1 MNNRCVLKNNR
12 GAALV
17 SIMVAVA
24 FVTILATAILS
35 MSYNNFRMKVVN
47 YESKANFY
55 ETEQRLTMMST
66 TLRNNVMSSSTPF
79 TEIKTLTGVP
89 DGGDRYRADKV
100 AALAFPG
107 TTPSQG
113 ENLSSV
119 VGPNGDTFY
128 FTAQAGANY
137 EEADQGAGL
146 KKITLKGVT
155 IRQVESRTKN
165 ENTIKTDLVMY
176 IRETLGASDIGG
188 IGDFSVLS
196 DGPLSSDMTKG
207 TRINM
212 FGNAF
217 FMGTDFQ
224 TDHTEPGTALV
235 LGGNC
240 VYNILGDYN
249 FAYGDIL
256 LKDNAALNII
266 GGSLTVYGNI
276 ELQGNS
282 TLTCTGKLYMPC
294 SDMGT
299 FDVTA
304 GNVSKQVFPSTL
316 VSNIER
322 VQKDKCESLLS
333 SLCLDD
339 NIEDNDGITPQIF
352 IEQAPVSGGD
362 EGTTYS
368 NYYFDSASFNQTDC
382 STAGS
387 VNINGIDYSTT
398 FFYQADTNGQLNN
411 KLVFLTGSVKM
422 VESNRNSTFISRS
435 PISFGQ
441 VHSVNVSKMGSY
453 AFDYLTLR
461 KGVSGVGYAYNPSV
475 HEVTINV
482 PDANNANYSFNVG
495 GFLDPDA
502 NDTVKA
508 IMGYA
513 INGDGG
519 VPSYSSA
526 IGYQNWSKE

>member
-66 TLRNNVMSSSTPF
+66 TLRNNVMSSSTPL

-113 ENLSSV
+113 ENSSSV

-176 IRETLGASDIGG
+176 IRESDAPAAIGG
-188 IGDFSVLS
+188 IGEFSVLS
-196 DGPLSSDMTKG
+196 DAPLSSDIDYG

-217 FMGTDFQ
+217 FMGMDFKG
-224 TDHTEPGTALV
+224 DHTAPGTVADGKAALV
-235 LGGNC
+235 LSGNC
-240 VYNILGDYN
+240 VYNVLGDYN
-249 FAYGDIL
+249 FAYGDIVL
-256 LKDNAALNII
+256 NENASLNII

-276 ELQGNS
+276 YLNGNS
-282 TLTCTGKLYMPC
+282 TLTCTGRLYMPC
-294 SDMGT
+294 AEKGSY
-299 FDVTA
+299 DVTA
-304 GNVSKQVFPSTL
+304 VNEAKQIYPAGLT
-316 VSNIER
+316 SNIVR
-322 VQKDKCESLLS
+322 IDADKCDNLLNA
-333 SLCLDD
+333 LKLND
-339 NIEDNDGITPQIF
+339 NTADNDGITAQIL
-352 IEQAPVSGGD
+352 EDQTVVDDASG
-362 EGTTYS
+362 TQ
-368 NYYFDSASFNQTDC
+368 YYFDDTVILPQAEEYT
-382 STAGS
+382 TAQA
-387 VNINGIDYSTT
+387 VTINGISYSTSFT
-398 FFYQADTNGQLNN
+398 NKSDINDTMGN
-411 KLVFLTGSVKM
+411 KLVFLGSGVNI
-422 VESNRNSTFISRS
+422 VESNENSTFISRA
-435 PISFGQ
+435 PIKFAQ
-441 VHSVNVSKMGSY
+441 VHSVNLSKMGSY
-453 AFDYLTLR
+453 AFNYLTLTE
-461 KGVSGVGYAYNPSV
+461 SGAKTNYKYVEGI
-475 HEVTINV
+475 HEISMKDGKT
-482 PDANNANYSFNVG
+482 FCVG
-495 GFLDPDA
+495 GFLDADA

-513 INGDGG
+513 VNGSGG
-519 VPSYSSA
+519 QPSYSST